1 MTNGPPLTSTGK
13 PGFTRTTAIA
23 VVMANMVGT
32 GVFTS
37 LGFQLADIRS
47 VFVLLLLWVIGGLAA
62 LCGALCYAELG
73 AALPR
78 SGGEYNFLSRVL
90 HPAVGFVAGWV
101 SSTIGFAAPSA
112 LAAITFGAY
121 FSSVFPQFD
130 KTMLACGLVVSLTV
144 LHCVSHRSSATTQ
157 GAFTWLKVALI
168 VGFCVLALSLA
179 PETQRVSL
187 LPQRGD
193 TQLLTGGAFA
203 VSLIYVSYAYTGWN
217 SATYLSGE
225 LVNPQRDLP
234 WILTVGTLTVL
245 GLYLMLNYTFLAVA
259 PMDAMAGQVEV
270 GYVAA
275 TYAFGNVGAK
285 VMGVLLSLLL
295 ISTVSAMVIAGPRVL
310 QMVGEDFPLFKV
322 LGSTTNGLPRVAI
335 AVQSALTLG
344 FIVSASF
351 EAILVFAGFTLA
363 ANTLAVVACLFL
375 LRIREPDLA
384 RPFKVPLYPLPPLIY
399 MAITL
404 WTLYYVVQSAP
415 QEAFYGGVIFALGTL
430 MYFVTVHLQKRSE
443 KTTAGTTEPDL
454 PGPP

>member
-1 MTNGPPLTSTGK
+1 MNSSEGQARANSQGPSRASRA
-13 PGFTRTTAIA
+13 GFTRTTAIA

-37 LGFQLADIRS
+37 IGFQLADIRS
-47 VFVLLLLWVIGGLAA
+47 VFVLMLLWVIGGLAA

-90 HPAVGFVAGWV
+90 HEGVGFVAGWV

-130 KTMLACGLVVSLTV
+130 KTLLACGLVIALTLLHSL
-144 LHCVSHRSSATTQ
+144 SHRTSASTQ

-168 VGFCVLALSLA
+168 LGFCVLALWLV
-179 PETQRVSL
+179 PETQSVSL
-187 LPQRGD
+187 LPQPGD
-193 TQLLTGGAFA
+193 LRLLSGGAFA

-225 LVNPQRDLP
+225 LNNPQRDLP
-234 WILTVGTLTVL
+234 WVLTVGTLTVL
-245 GLYLMLNYTFLAVA
+245 VLYLMLNYTFLAVA

-275 TYAFGNVGAK
+275 TFAFGDVGAK
-285 VMGVLLSLLL
+285 IMGVLLSLLL

-310 QMVGEDFPLFKV
+310 QMVGEDFPLFSAM
-322 LGSTTNGLPRVAI
+322 GRTSNNGLPRVAI
-335 AVQSALTLG
+335 VVQSLITLA
-344 FIVSASF
+344 FIISASF

-375 LRIREPDLA
+375 LRIREPDLP
-384 RPFKVPLYPLPPLIY
+384 RPFKVPWYPLPPLIY

-415 QEAFYGGVIFALGTL
+415 LQALYGALIFLVGALAYFATL
-430 MYFVTVHLQKRSE
+430 FVQKSRSSE
-443 KTTAGTTEPDL
+443 L
-454 PGPP
+454 

>member
-1 MTNGPPLTSTGK
+1 MTDPAASTGANSSGPLTASGQ

-90 HPAVGFVAGWV
+90 HEGVGFVAGWV

-121 FSSVFPQFD
+121 FASVFPQFD
-130 KTMLACGLVVSLTV
+130 KTYLACGLVISLTL
-144 LHCVSHRSSATTQ
+144 LHSMSHRSSANTQ

-168 VGFCVLALSLA
+168 IGFCVLALMLA
-179 PETQRVSL
+179 PETQNVSL
-187 LPQRGD
+187 LPQPGD
-193 TQLLTGGAFA
+193 AKLLTGGAFA

-234 WILTVGTLTVL
+234 WILTVGTITVL
-245 GLYLMLNYTFLAVA
+245 VMYLMLNYTFLAVA

-275 TYAFGNVGAK
+275 TYAFGDVGAK
-285 VMGVLLSLLL
+285 IMGVLLSLLL

-310 QMVGEDFPLFKV
+310 QMVGEDFPLFGA
-322 LGSTTNGLPRVAI
+322 LGSTTGGLPRVAI
-335 AVQSALTLG
+335 VVQSLITLG
-344 FIVSASF
+344 FILSASF

-375 LRIREPDLA
+375 LRIREPDLP
-384 RPFKVPLYPLPPLIY
+384 RPFKVPLYPLPPLIF
-399 MAITL
+399 MGITL
-404 WTLYYVVQSAP
+404 WTLYYVVESAP
-415 QEAFYGGVIFALGTL
+415 LQALYGALIFVLGAVAYLATL
-430 MYFVTVHLQKRSE
+430 FLQQRR
-443 KTTAGTTEPDL
+443 AR
-454 PGPP
+454 

>member
-1 MTNGPPLTSTGK
+1 M
-13 PGFTRTTAIA
+13 
-23 VVMANMVGT
+23 
-32 GVFTS
+32 
-37 LGFQLADIRS
+37 
-47 VFVLLLLWVIGGLAA
+47 
-62 LCGALCYAELG
+62 
-73 AALPR
+73 
-78 SGGEYNFLSRVL
+78 
-90 HPAVGFVAGWV
+90 
-101 SSTIGFAAPSA
+101 
-112 LAAITFGAY
+112 
-121 FSSVFPQFD
+121 
-130 KTMLACGLVVSLTV
+130 
-144 LHCVSHRSSATTQ
+144 
-157 GAFTWLKVALI
+157 
-168 VGFCVLALSLA
+168 
-179 PETQRVSL
+179 
-187 LPQRGD
+187 
-193 TQLLTGGAFA
+193 
-203 VSLIYVSYAYTGWN
+203 
-217 SATYLSGE
+217 
-225 LVNPQRDLP
+225 NPQRDLP

>member
-1 MTNGPPLTSTGK
+1 MSSEHTAAAPTTADGR
-13 PGFTRTTAIA
+13 PGFTRGTAIA

-78 SGGEYNFLSRVL
+78 SGGEYNFLSRVI
-90 HPAVGFVAGWV
+90 HPGVGFVGGWV
-101 SSTIGFAAPSA
+101 SATIGFAAPSA

-121 FSSVFPQFD
+121 FSSVFPWFD
-130 KTMLACGLVVSLTV
+130 STLLACALVLGLTLMHSI
-144 LHCVSHRSSATTQ
+144 SHRSSAATQ
-157 GAFTWLKVALI
+157 GAFTWLKVLLI
-168 VGFCVLALSLA
+168 IGFCVLALSLA
-179 PETQRVSL
+179 PELQPVTV
-187 LPQRGD
+187 LPLKGD
-193 TQLLTGGAFA
+193 AELLTGGAFA

-225 LVNPQRDLP
+225 LVAPQRDLP
-234 WILTVGTLTVL
+234 WVLTLGTLTVL
-245 GLYLMLNYTFLAVA
+245 GLYLLLNYTFLAVA

-275 TYAFGNVGAK
+275 TFAFGDGGAK

-310 QMVGEDFPLFKV
+310 QMVGEDFPLFGR
-322 LGSTTNGLPRVAI
+322 LGATTGGLPRVAI
-335 AVQSALTLG
+335 IVQSAITLG
-344 FIVSASF
+344 FIISASF

-363 ANTLAVVACLFL
+363 ANTIAVVLCLFI
-375 LRIREPDLA
+375 LRWREPELP
-384 RPFKVPLYPLPPLIY
+384 RPFRVPWYPVPPLVFL
-399 MAITL
+399 AITL
-404 WTLYYVVQSAP
+404 WTLYYVVESAP
-415 QEAFYGGVIFALGTL
+415 AQALYGLGIFVAGGVAYFLTL
-430 MYFVTVHLQKRSE
+430 AIQRRGNEQRLQTDS
-443 KTTAGTTEPDL
+443 
-454 PGPP
+454 